1 MGQLRHKCHEPSS
14 NHVEKQLTAPSERMR
29 IAYIA
34 NYQGPALLKRRPIVG
49 NLSLAANVKI
59 GLVAELLRNKLHS
72 VEILSQ
78 GEVIEHAFKFYPG
91 FQEPEL
97 FDENIPVHYGAAFP
111 LKFVNGVASSTSL
124 LQIFKARHQVAPF
137 DMMIIYNVKPAQLL
151 CANYAIRCLRLP
163 VILEYEDD
171 AFVSVA
177 GKTESGFR
185 ARLNLFVVRNLF
197 NLVSGCIGVSPHLL
211 RQLPPSIPKLLLRG
225 VVSDEIANAT
235 KPAIIARKN
244 RIVFSG
250 TLFETKGVEQLI
262 QAWTMVGLPDWELHI
277 AGDGNLR
284 DRLHRLAA
292 EGRGIVFHGL
302 LDRLENARLLCSAK
316 IAINPHD
323 VSETPGNVF
332 AFKIVEYLAAGAH
345 VISTRM
351 GALDPALE
359 GGITYMPDNKAE
371 TIATTLKQVIGSCS
385 YERNASR
392 AALQTYGPQTVANS
406 LDNLVMELESRRNN
420 SDGASVAL
428 SSRGARAIPKG

>member
-1 MGQLRHKCHEPSS
+1 
-14 NHVEKQLTAPSERMR
+14 MR

-34 NYQGPALLKRRPIVG
+34 NYQGPTLLKRRPIVG

-59 GLVAELLRNKLHS
+59 GLVAELLRNKSHS
-72 VEILSQ
+72 VEIFSQ
-78 GEVIEHAFKFYPG
+78 GEVIDHAFKFYPE
-91 FQEPEL
+91 FQEREL
-97 FDENIPVHYGAAFP
+97 FDENIPVYYGAAFP
-111 LKFVNGVASSTSL
+111 LKFVNGVVSSNSL

-137 DMMIIYNVKPAQLL
+137 DMMIIYNVKPAQIL
-151 CANYAIRCLRLP
+151 CANYAIRRLRLP

-177 GKTESGFR
+177 GKIESGFKV
-185 ARLNLFVVRNLF
+185 RLQLSVVRNLF

-211 RQLPPSIPKLLLRG
+211 RQLPLSIPKLLLRG
-225 VVSDEIANAT
+225 VVSDEIANGT
-235 KPAIIARKN
+235 KPAVAARKN
-244 RIVFSG
+244 WIVFSG

-262 QAWTMVGLPDWELHI
+262 QAWTMVGLSDWELHI

-351 GALDPALE
+351 GTLDPALE
-359 GGITYMPDNKAE
+359 EGITYMPDNEAE
-371 TIATTLKQVIGSCS
+371 TIATTLKQVIESRS

-406 LDNLVMELESRRNN
+406 LDNLVMEFASRRNN
-420 SDGASVAL
+420 SDGASAAL
-428 SSRGARAIPKG
+428 SSRGARAIPKGS

>member
-1 MGQLRHKCHEPSS
+1 
-14 NHVEKQLTAPSERMR
+14 
-29 IAYIA
+29 
-34 NYQGPALLKRRPIVG
+34 
-49 NLSLAANVKI
+49 
-59 GLVAELLRNKLHS
+59 
-72 VEILSQ
+72 VEIFSQ
-78 GEVIEHAFKFYPG
+78 GEVIDHAFKFYPG
-91 FQEPEL
+91 FQEREL

-124 LQIFKARHQVAPF
+124 LRIFKARHQVAPF

-225 VVSDEIANAT
+225 VVSDEIANGT
-235 KPAIIARKN
+235 KPAAAARKN

-351 GALDPALE
+351 GTLDPALE

-371 TIATTLKQVIGSCS
+371 TIATTLKQVIESCS

-406 LDNLVMELESRRNN
+406 LDNLVTELESRRNN
-420 SDGASVAL
+420 SDGASAAL

>member
-1 MGQLRHKCHEPSS
+1 
-14 NHVEKQLTAPSERMR
+14 MR

-34 NYQGPALLKRRPIVG
+34 NYQGPTLLKRRPIVG

-59 GLVAELLRNKLHS
+59 GLVAELLRNKSHS
-72 VEILSQ
+72 VEVFSQ
-78 GEVIEHAFKFYPG
+78 GEVIDHAFKFYPG
-91 FQEPEL
+91 FQEREL
-97 FDENIPVHYGAAFP
+97 FNENIPVYYGAAFP
-111 LKFVNGVASSTSL
+111 LKFVNGVVSSNSL
-124 LQIFKARHQVAPF
+124 LQVFKARHQVAPF
-137 DMMIIYNVKPAQLL
+137 DMTIIYNVKPAQIL
-151 CANYAIRCLRLP
+151 CANYAIRRLRLP

-177 GKTESGFR
+177 GKIESGFKV
-185 ARLNLFVVRNLF
+185 RLQLSVVRNLF

-225 VVSDEIANAT
+225 VVSNEIANAT
-235 KPAIIARKN
+235 KPAVAARKN

-250 TLFETKGVEQLI
+250 TFFETKGVEQLI

-292 EGRGIVFHGL
+292 ETRGIVFHGL
-302 LDRLENARLLCSAK
+302 LDRPENARLLCSAK

-323 VSETPGNVF
+323 VSPTPGNVF

-351 GALDPALE
+351 GTLDPALE
-359 GGITYMPDNKAE
+359 EGITYMPDNKAE
-371 TIATTLKQVIGSCS
+371 TIATTLKHVIGRCS

-406 LDNLVMELESRRNN
+406 LDNLITELASRRNN
-420 SDGASVAL
+420 SDDAGTAL
-428 SSRGARAIPKG
+428 SSRGSARNSLGIS

>member
-284 DRLHRLAA
+284 DRLHRLAT

-351 GALDPALE
+351 GTLDPALE

-406 LDNLVMELESRRNN
+406 LDNLVTELESRRNN
-420 SDGASVAL
+420 SDGASAAL

>member
-1 MGQLRHKCHEPSS
+1 
-14 NHVEKQLTAPSERMR
+14 MR

-34 NYQGPALLKRRPIVG
+34 NYQGPTLLKRRPIVG

-59 GLVAELLRNKLHS
+59 GLVAELLKNKLHS

-91 FQEPEL
+91 FREPEL

-124 LQIFKARHQVAPF
+124 LQIFRARHQVAPF
-137 DMMIIYNVKPAQLL
+137 DMMIIYNVKPAQIL
-151 CANYAIRCLRLP
+151 CANYAIRRLRLP

-225 VVSDEIANAT
+225 VVSDEIANGT
-235 KPAIIARKN
+235 KPAVAARKN

-351 GALDPALE
+351 GTLDPALE

-371 TIATTLKQVIGSCS
+371 TIATTLKQVIESCS
-385 YERNASR
+385 YDRNASR

-406 LDNLVMELESRRNN
+406 LDNLVMELASRRNN
-420 SDGASVAL
+420 SDGASAAL
-428 SSRGARAIPKG
+428 SSRGARAMPKG

>member
-1 MGQLRHKCHEPSS
+1 
-14 NHVEKQLTAPSERMR
+14 MR

-34 NYQGPALLKRRPIVG
+34 NYQGPTLLKRRPIVR

-72 VEILSQ
+72 VEVLSQ

-91 FQEPEL
+91 FQEREV
-97 FDENIPVHYGAAFP
+97 FDENIPVYYGAAFP
-111 LKFVNGVASSTSL
+111 LKLVNGVVSSNSL

-137 DMMIIYNVKPAQLL
+137 EMMIIYNVKPAQIL
-151 CANYAIRCLRLP
+151 CANYAIRRLRLP

-177 GKTESGFR
+177 GKIESGFKT
-185 ARLNLFVVRNLF
+185 RLQLSVVRNLF

-225 VVSDEIANAT
+225 VVSDEIANGT
-235 KPAIIARKN
+235 KPAVAARKN

-292 EGRGIVFHGL
+292 GSRGIVFHGL

-351 GALDPALE
+351 GTLEPALE
-359 GGITYMPDNKAE
+359 GGITYMPDNKTE
-371 TIATTLKQVIGSCS
+371 TIATTLKQVIESCS

-406 LDNLVMELESRRNN
+406 LDNLLMELGSRTNN
-420 SDGASVAL
+420 SPDGSLAL
-428 SSRGARAIPKG
+428 SSRGS